1 MYPSDEQPP
10 FRRTIKKASSQA
22 PKGHEAFLKALETAG
37 AIVRIAMVSDP
48 ETVMKGTIRASDK
61 YTISLKV
68 DRDDG
73 THQVYVLFKHAIE
86 SFWTDPADQPH
97 KQAA

>member
-1 MYPSDEQPP
+1 MYPSDTQPP
-10 FRRTIKKASSQA
+10 FKRTPKKTNPQA

-37 AIVRIAMVSDP
+37 AIVRVALVTSP
-48 ETVMKGTIRASDK
+48 ETTMKGTIRASDK

-73 THQVYVLFKHAIE
+73 SHQVFVLFKHAIE
-86 SFWTDPADQPH
+86 SFWTDPADQP

>member
-1 MYPSDEQPP
+1 MFPSDAQPP
-10 FRRTIKKASSQA
+10 FKRTPKKSNPQA

-37 AIVRIAMVSDP
+37 AVVRVAMLNDP
-48 ETVMKGTIRASDK
+48 ETTMKGTIRTSDK

-68 DRDDG
+68 DREDG
-73 THQVYVLFKHAIE
+73 SHQVFVLFKHAIE
-86 SFWTDPADQPH
+86 SFWTDPADQP